1 MAVFKQYTREMHKEF
16 GYFATWAP
24 NTELRLGDVGV
35 IRGHRF
41 DPVTSLAELGVAF
54 PTSTT
59 GPVSTFTYS
68 SAGRVS
74 ASMSP
79 EVGLPG
85 LLGVDPTLV
94 LTVTFT
100 RKEATF
106 FRAVRCEA
114 QRIGDLP
121 SVEASIRQ
129 LTAAKR
135 WRGEYAVVTELVRTG
150 PAIILVSSSS
160 ETSVEVQVT
169 AESVPL
175 PAPLSGAVGL
185 GVGTSAS
192 SGLAANVITPQG
204 GLTPLFRAAAMRRVG
219 IGGRRLRVRER
230 PGAADSAARELTS
243 VSWEEFAR
251 EPVQHL

>member
-1 MAVFKQYTREMHKEF
+1 MAVFKQYTREMHEEF

-24 NTELRLGDVGV
+24 NTTLRLGDVGI

-41 DPVTSLAELGVAF
+41 DPVTSLAELGVTF
-54 PTSTT
+54 QTTST
-59 GPVSTFTYS
+59 GPVSTYTYS

-74 ASMSP
+74 ASVSP

-85 LLGVDPTLV
+85 ILGVDPALL

-106 FRAVRCEA
+106 FRAVRCKA

-121 SVEASIRQ
+121 SLEASILE
-129 LTAAKR
+129 LTAARR
-135 WRGEYAVVTELVRTG
+135 WRREYAVVTELVRTG
-150 PAIILVSSSS
+150 PAIILVSSSAR
-160 ETSVEVQVT
+160 TSVEVQVT

-175 PAPLSGAVGL
+175 PTPLGGAVGL

-192 SGLAANVITPQG
+192 SGLAANVITPEG
-204 GLTPLFRAAAMRRVG
+204 GLTPLFRAAAMRRKG
-219 IGGRRLRVRER
+219 LGGKRLQVRDLPE
-230 PGAADSAARELTS
+230 ATDSAARELTP
-243 VSWEEFAR
+243 VSWGEFAR